1 MFEKA
6 ARRTA
11 NTFYALAI
19 GTGVVWLAWLCL
31 THLPLWAAVVMFC
44 LGLPLL
50 ALVAAPVAGGGA
62 LLAGVVGG
70 LVAVMR
76 RAFVRR
82 VRYDD

>member
-19 GTGVVWLAWLCL
+19 GTGGVWLAWLCL
-31 THLPLWAAVVMFC
+31 THLSWWAAVVMFC

-50 ALVAAPVAGGGA
+50 ALAAAPAAAGGA
-62 LLAGVVGG
+62 LVAGVVVG
-70 LVAVMR
+70 LMTVMR
-76 RAFVRR
+76 HAFGRRA
-82 VRYDD
+82 RYDD